1 MIYFVLFIGAA
12 ILLSYHFVDKLVLLY
27 FMEHEASYKS
37 IGKMLSLLGESQ
49 WYIGAGVVGA
59 LFFTFVKKNQLFKM
73 RFLFLLYANL
83 FAGLI
88 SILLKISFARLRPWE
103 FEKDPTQ
110 FGFLLL
116 QHPEFTLLER
126 LSFWLHSIIERYPYV
141 TSFPSGHT
149 TTSVAVCTYF
159 VVLFPRYAL
168 LWISITLLSIS
179 GRILA
184 NDHYV
189 SDVLAGI
196 LVGSLST
203 LYLYSKMKHTL
214 FTEQNR

>member
-1 MIYFVLFIGAA
+1 MRVFLLIMALL
-12 ILLSYHFVDKLVLLY
+12 ILLSYNFVDRSVLGY
-27 FMEHEASYKS
+27 FLEHQSIYKEL
-37 IGKMLSLLGESQ
+37 GKSLSLLGESQ
-49 WYIGAGVVGA
+49 WYIGAGIIGA
-59 LFFTFVKKNQLFKM
+59 LYFTFVKKNELFKM

-103 FEKDPTQ
+103 FEKDATQ

-116 QHPEFTLLER
+116 QHPEFSLLER
-126 LSFWLHSIIERYPYV
+126 LSFWLHSLLERYPYV

-159 VVLFPRYAL
+159 VALFPRYAP
-168 LWISITLLSIS
+168 LWILITLLSIS
-179 GRILA
+179 GRVLA

-189 SDVLAGI
+189 SDVLAGVV
-196 LVGSLST
+196 VGLLST
-203 LYLYSKMKHTL
+203 LYLYSKMKHKL